1 MSRSSHVLDSSF
13 NSLDVNRI
21 AHGIPWRIHGRVLIE
36 ERPPLISAKLPIAA
50 ISNHRLP
57 RSTMKG
63 SLLLTIRHDSSRF
76 TRDLDFST
84 TEQYRADM
92 ADQLLDEFEK

>member
-21 AHGIPWRIHGRVLIE
+21 AHGIPWRIHGRVLIG

-50 ISNHRLP
+50 ISNHGLAHW
-57 RSTMKG
+57 TMKG
-63 SLLLTIRHDSSRF
+63 GLRLAIRYDSSRF

-84 TEQYRADM
+84 TEQYQADT

>member
-21 AHGIPWRIHGRVLIE
+21 AHGIPWRIHGRVLIR
-36 ERPPLISAKLPIAA
+36 ERPPLISVKLPIAA
-50 ISNHRLP
+50 ISNRRLS

-63 SLLLTIRHDSSRF
+63 GLLLAIRYDSSRF

-84 TEQYRADM
+84 TKQYQADT

>member
-1 MSRSSHVLDSSF
+1 MVSRSSPVLDSSL

-36 ERPPLISAKLPIAA
+36 ERPPLISVKLPIAA
-50 ISNHRLP
+50 ISNHGLARW
-57 RSTMKG
+57 TMIG
-63 SLLLTIRHDSSRF
+63 GLLVIRHDSSRF

-84 TEQYRADM
+84 MEQYRADM